1 MHIVHAASTMS
12 TEERSPAGWVSS
24 ACKWDIQVC
33 SNLNVI
39 GPNKL
44 IRTDT
49 VRRAFVG
56 VDKALLK
63 EVCPMGVGLEVS
75 FVPKPRPVPQS
86 AC

>member
-33 SNLNVI
+33 SNLNAI

-44 IRTDT
+44 MGIDT
-49 VRRAFVG
+49 VRRQSLVEG
-56 VDKALLK
+56 S
-63 EVCPMGVGLEVS
+63 VS
-75 FVPKPRPVPQS
+75 YGGGP
-86 AC
+86 